1 MSENYLSGAF
11 RQPRTELQL
20 ALDEQTGTEHVT
32 HALRAVLTR
41 LGRLAEDDRDLD
53 ASVRRQLSAAV
64 DLLRA
69 AVVGTLSA
77 VRAPAVPEPRSPRPR
92 RSPFR
97 IPLPGFGS
105 DDEERRWARERE
117 EDLLRSRRPV
127 VHTGSLL
134 DQVQAALEAAD
145 RLLAE
150 AEVPPPVRV
159 PIDWH
164 EDAELV
170 NLIRDLMTAHSEG
183 DGELALRRIDR
194 LRKDLAL
201 RHDIEVVDFDG
212 SNEWMFTLGTSPG
225 VTGGGYRT
233 TQPALV
239 MRDGRILRRGEAVGP
254 STGPPAPD
262 TDTGTGTGTG
272 IGTGT
277 DTDTGHDERSGQ
289 GSESYNNGGKEH
301 NHD

>member
-11 RQPRTELQL
+11 RQPRTEMQL

-77 VRAPAVPEPRSPRPR
+77 VREPAVPEPRSPRPR

-97 IPLPGFGS
+97 IPFPGFGP

-127 VHTGSLL
+127 VHTVSLL
-134 DQVQAALEAAD
+134 DQVHAALEAAD

-150 AEVPPPVRV
+150 AEAPPPVRV
-159 PIDWH
+159 PLDWH

-170 NLIRDLMTAHSEG
+170 NLIRDLMTAHTEG

-201 RHDIEVVDFDG
+201 RHDIEVVDFNG

-233 TQPALV
+233 VQPALV
-239 MRDGRILRRGEAVGP
+239 MRQGRILRRGEAVGP
-254 STGPPAPD
+254 STGPAAPD
-262 TDTGTGTGTG
+262 TD
-272 IGTGT
+272 I
-277 DTDTGHDERSGQ
+277 GHDEQSGQ
-289 GSESYNNGGKEH
+289 GSESKSENDNNGGKEH
-301 NHD
+301 NHG